1 MVSVGA
7 GSQSS
12 VSRRR
17 AAAGLLRR
25 LGVREEKE
33 HRLPQSQPQPHCAQ
47 LGRQSGFD
55 SPAVGPAGP
64 LGVAALSGDA
74 RCHPVR
80 SPLPDPRED
89 RRAAANDKDLD
100 LVKGLAPAM
109 DSRVS
114 GLAIEGAAG
123 RNPPG
128 ESVWV

>member
-1 MVSVGA
+1 M
-7 GSQSS
+7 
-12 VSRRR
+12 
-17 AAAGLLRR
+17 
-25 LGVREEKE
+25 REEKE